1 MNALA
6 YYEGFL
12 ILLFEV
18 MAMFDPLSLFM
29 MLLLLLLL
37 LVVFLVF

>member
-6 YYEGFL
+6 YYEGFF
-12 ILLFEV
+12 ILFFEV

-29 MLLLLLLL
+29 MLLLLLVV
-37 LVVFLVF
+37 VVFLVF